1 MLGEPMTQ
9 PDESPLVDGSALSV
23 APGAAPVAAGEASV
37 ASAAGEEDKQAA
49 RRGAFFAPL
58 RLASFRRLVGGQ
70 TISRIGDQFYFLA
83 IPWLVLRITPSPAT
97 LALVLGAASLTLG
110 IFTLVGGVLADRL
123 GPRRLMITADVA
135 RLAVVVALAVLA
147 LLVAVPPLW
156 SIVALSA
163 LLGVFSGLF
172 YPASG
177 AMIPHLVPAED
188 LQAAN
193 SYDQITFQSSNFVG
207 PAVAGAV
214 LAATRLALGFVIDAA
229 SFAVSVLTL
238 AFVRMPAHSRE
249 TTRTATVRPESGMA
263 SLGAALRF
271 LLRTRLL
278 VTFLAVSLVANFAVN
293 GLFEVGLP
301 LLVKARVGLAIG
313 PQAQGIMIGG
323 FGLGSVL
330 GAVVA
335 GMTSRVRHKPL
346 VGALLFLP
354 FAALVAAIPLVPG
367 VLPVAGVFL
376 VMGLFNAAG
385 NVLVITVMQR
395 LIPLDMMGRMTSVM
409 MLGSFL
415 GTPLS
420 IAVYGAVAT
429 LVPDVGWLF
438 FGGAVLMTLAIG
450 GALSAPVV
458 WRSE

>member
-9 PDESPLVDGSALSV
+9 PDESRLAVGGALT
-23 APGAAPVAAGEASV
+23 AAESEAVAGER
-37 ASAAGEEDKQAA
+37 QPT
-49 RRGAFFAPL
+49 RGSFFAPL
-58 RLASFRRLVGGQ
+58 RLASFRRLIGGQ
-70 TISRIGDQFYFLA
+70 TISRLGDQFYFLA
-83 IPWLVLRITPSPAT
+83 IPWLVLRITPSPVQ

-110 IFTLVGGVLADRL
+110 LFTLVGGVLADRF
-123 GPRRLMITADVA
+123 GPRRLMITADAA
-135 RLAVVVALAVLA
+135 RLAIVVALAALT
-147 LLVAVPPLW
+147 LLVAAPPLW

-172 YPASG
+172 WPASG
-177 AMIPHLVPAED
+177 AMIPHLVPADD

-193 SYDQITFQSSNFVG
+193 SFDQITVQSSNFVG

-214 LAATRLALGFVIDAA
+214 LAATQLALGFVIDAA
-229 SFAVSVLTL
+229 SFAVSLLTL

-249 TTRTATVRPESGMA
+249 TTRTATAKPESGLA
-263 SLGAALRF
+263 SLGAAARYLA
-271 LLRTRLL
+271 RTRLL
-278 VTFLAVSLVANFAVN
+278 FTFLVVSLVANFAVN

-301 LLVKARVGLAIG
+301 LLIKQRVGLAIG
-313 PQAQGIMIGG
+313 PQAQGVVIGG

-330 GAVVA
+330 GAVAA
-335 GMTSRVRHKPL
+335 GVTSRVRHKPL

-354 FAALVAAIPLVPG
+354 FAALVAGIPLVPG
-367 VLPVAGVFL
+367 VLPVAGVFF

-395 LIPLDMMGRMTSVM
+395 LIPLDMMGRMTSIM

-420 IAVYGAVAT
+420 IAVYGAVASV
-429 LVPDVGWLF
+429 VPNIGWLF
-438 FGGAVLMTLAIG
+438 FGGALLMALAIG

-458 WRSE
+458 WQSE